1 MPFETG
7 QGLPSGASL
16 SERHSV
22 RTIKRND
29 RKQLTYGPF
38 LSPPRCKGSK
48 GQLYVGN
55 ILVGDPN
62 ENASVYPKTYQK
74 RGMADG
80 NLPEIRQ
87 QIALHTS

>member
-1 MPFETG
+1 MVPF
-7 QGLPSGASL
+7 SL
-16 SERHSV
+16 H
-22 RTIKRND
+22 
-29 RKQLTYGPF
+29 LAA
-38 LSPPRCKGSK
+38 K
-48 GQLYVGN
+48 GQKVNSYVGN

-87 QIALHTS
+87 QIALHTL